1 MGPCLGSSG
10 CSQPPVEMQHPVEM
24 LPSTLEILPNIPW
37 RCSSAPQG
45 DALDPVMLL
54 PLPLPSK
61 GMLLA
66 AGGFLA
72 CAAAPWH
79 RQGGISQLPDLIGMQ
94 L

>member
-1 MGPCLGSSG
+1 M
-10 CSQPPVEMQHPVEM
+10 
-24 LPSTLEILPNIPW
+24 EILPDTPW

-54 PLPLPSK
+54 PLSLPSE
-61 GMLLA
+61 GMSLA
-66 AGGFLA
+66 AGEALA

-79 RQGGISQLPDLIGMQ
+79 RQGGNSQLPGLAGMR